1 MKKDNKILKLLK
13 ARVREEAIGAGFADG
28 RFKTKVVQDKR
39 FKKPKYKQ
47 KFRNNEED

>member
-1 MKKDNKILKLLK
+1 MKKDNKLHKLRK
-13 ARVREEAIGAGFADG
+13 AQVREEALSAGFADG

-47 KFRNNEED
+47 NFRNNEEN